1 VEVAEQGS
9 EGGLN
14 RGRAHGRLLRDVL
27 HGRVHDGARR
37 GGGYG
42 VVGEADERDPLI
54 GDRGCEGQVRAR
66 GWGWQAG
73 PTD

>member
-1 VEVAEQGS
+1 M
-9 EGGLN
+9 
-14 RGRAHGRLLRDVL
+14 LRDAL